1 MDRPGSDSDSTRAR
15 LRRASRDPRTLAG
28 AFAFT
33 LLAMAPALTG
43 WLGEPFYLDLA
54 TRILILAIAAAS
66 LNLIL
71 GYGGMISFGHSAYLG
86 IGAYAVGIPAY
97 YGEYSAAFQLP
108 LALGASA
115 LFAFV
120 TGLVSLRTRGVYF
133 IMITLAF
140 AQMIYFAFVSIE
152 EYGGDDGLVIDLRSE
167 TGGIADLESGA
178 QLYYAALTSL
188 VLVTYLVRRIVRS
201 RFGLVLRGSR
211 DNDARMQALGFNTF
225 RYRLACY
232 VLAGMIAGLAGWL
245 LGNFTNFISPEM
257 MDWTRSGELIF
268 MVVLGGGGQR
278 PRSALRR
285 RRVHPPRGIPVR
297 VQHLLA
303 ARVRTDPHPRGALL
317 PGGARRA
324 ARPGREDHEIDR
336 PVESLESR
344 ARTVLHRSR
353 RVALSDGGL
362 ERAAVRQRIR
372 PFGPVGLLELRGPG

>member
-1 MDRPGSDSDSTRAR
+1 MARPGSASAGAR
-15 LRRASRDPRTLAG
+15 LRRAGRDPRTLAG
-28 AFAFT
+28 ALAFA
-33 LLAMAPALTG
+33 LLVAAPPLTA
-43 WLGEPFYLDLA
+43 WFDQPFYLDLA

-97 YGEYSAAFQLP
+97 YGEYSAAVQLP

-140 AQMIYFAFVSIE
+140 AQMVYFAFVSIE

-167 TGGIADLESGA
+167 AGGLVDLESSVE
-178 QLYYAALTSL
+178 LYYATLMVLAL
-188 VLVTYLVRRIVRS
+188 VMYFVRRIVRS
-201 RFGLVLRGSR
+201 RFGLVIRGSR

-232 VLAGMIAGLAGWL
+232 VLAGTIAGLAGWF

-268 MVVLGGGGQR
+268 MVVLGGAG
-278 PRSALRR
+278 SALGPLFGAAAFILLEEFLSRFSIYWPLAFGLIL
-285 RRVHPPRGIPVR
+285 VLVVLFYRGGLDG
-297 VQHLLA
+297 LL
-303 ARVRTDPHPRGALL
+303 DRGARTTRSTGSSN
-317 PGGARRA
+317 PSS
-324 ARPGREDHEIDR
+324 REPERCSTD
-336 PVESLESR
+336 SR
-344 ARTVLHRSR
+344 S
-353 RVALSDGGL
+353 
-362 ERAAVRQRIR
+362 
-372 PFGPVGLLELRGPG
+372 

>member
-1 MDRPGSDSDSTRAR
+1 
-15 LRRASRDPRTLAG
+15 
-28 AFAFT
+28 
-33 LLAMAPALTG
+33 
-43 WLGEPFYLDLA
+43 
-54 TRILILAIAAAS
+54 
-66 LNLIL
+66 
-71 GYGGMISFGHSAYLG
+71 MISFGHSAYLG

-167 TGGIADLESGA
+167 MGGIADLESGV
-178 QLYYAALTSL
+178 QLYYAALTLL
-188 VLVTYLVRRIVRS
+188 VLVTYLVRRVVRS

-211 DNDARMQALGFNTF
+211 DNDGRMQALGFNTF

-268 MVVLGGGGQR
+268 MVVLGGAG
-278 PRSALRR
+278 SALGPLFGAAAFILLEEFLSGFSIYWPLGFGLILIL
-285 RRVHPPRGIPVR
+285 VVLFYRGGLDG
-297 VQHLLA
+297 LLDRG
-303 ARVRTDPHPRGALL
+303 ARTTRSTGPSNPSSREPERCSTDP
-317 PGGARRA
+317 A
-324 ARPGREDHEIDR
+324 A
-336 PVESLESR
+336 
-344 ARTVLHRSR
+344 
-353 RVALSDGGL
+353 
-362 ERAAVRQRIR
+362 
-372 PFGPVGLLELRGPG
+372 